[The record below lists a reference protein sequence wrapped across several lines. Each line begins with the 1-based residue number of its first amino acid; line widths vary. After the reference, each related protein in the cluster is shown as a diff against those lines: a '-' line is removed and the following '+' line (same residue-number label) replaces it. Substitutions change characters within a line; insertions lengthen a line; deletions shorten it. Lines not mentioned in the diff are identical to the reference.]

1 MYAEELK
8 QKPVSPLAGALITL
22 GCVFGLLLTAFIVS
36 FVQYVFRIIW
46 PQFVLYA
53 VVIVLVILAIRKYF
67 TEYIYLIEK
76 DRITFGRRIG
86 KREKELLFVPIRDVL
101 WIGPYAGNEQ
111 KTEGK
116 KRWKFT
122 FRKESTWSLIDCTG
136 CTIILSCTPEYAEKL
151 RERIKQRMGNT

>member
-8 QKPVSPLAGALITL
+8 QKPVSPLMGALITL
-22 GCVFGLLLTAFIVS
+22 GCVFGLLLAVFVVS
-36 FVQYVFRIIW
+36 FVQYVLRAIW
-46 PQFVLYA
+46 PQFILYGA
-53 VVIVLVILAIRKYF
+53 VIVLLVLAVRKYF

-86 KREKELLFVPIRDVL
+86 RREKELLYVPLRDVL
-101 WIGPYAGNEQ
+101 WIGPYEGNEQ

-122 FRKESTWSLIDCTG
+122 FKKEPTWSLIDCTG
-136 CTIILSCTPEYAEKL
+136 CTIILTCTQKYTDCL
-151 RERIKQRMGNT
+151 REELKKRRGNS